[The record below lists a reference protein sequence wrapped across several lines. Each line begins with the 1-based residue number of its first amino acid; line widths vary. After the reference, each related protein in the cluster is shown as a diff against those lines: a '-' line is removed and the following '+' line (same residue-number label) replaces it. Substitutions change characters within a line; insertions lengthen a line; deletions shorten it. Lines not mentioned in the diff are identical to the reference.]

1 MAFRTNS
8 AKANEGGSIKEE
20 GFYEVL
26 IEDAGVR
33 TLPNNG
39 KQKVGFKYVVR
50 NDIEQKYKNGYIF
63 HDIWKKKEPNE
74 DDMQVDG
81 FNFAQLM
88 AISKAVRI
96 PDDKEFENI
105 NDFLKALIGKPIKV
119 HLFHD
124 EYNGKTYEKID
135 KHYPTEFSEVK
146 HKPKEKPAK
155 SETFAAQPAA
165 TTKSDDDYP
174 F

>member
-1 MAFRTNS
+1 
-8 AKANEGGSIKEE
+8 
-20 GFYEVL
+20 
-26 IEDAGVR
+26 
-33 TLPNNG
+33 
-39 KQKVGFKYVVR
+39 
-50 NDIEQKYKNGYIF
+50 
-63 HDIWKKKEPNE
+63 
-74 DDMQVDG
+74 MQVDG

-88 AISKAVRI
+88 AISKAARI